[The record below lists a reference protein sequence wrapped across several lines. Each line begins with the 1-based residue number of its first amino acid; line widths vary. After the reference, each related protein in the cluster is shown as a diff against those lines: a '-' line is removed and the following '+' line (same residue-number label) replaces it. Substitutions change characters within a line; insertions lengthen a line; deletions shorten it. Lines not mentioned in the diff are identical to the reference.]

1 MSEETA
7 ILNAKGAIARHMQWR
22 MTLQLA
28 ITLEEP
34 LAPEHI
40 QQIRTYRR
48 CAIGRWLDSEAT
60 AAMRQHPAY
69 VDLCDK
75 HVDFHREM
83 DGVAKLIEGGRYAEA
98 ARAIDPYSSFA
109 YSSKALALA
118 ITAYD
123 RIATIAVPV

>member
-40 QQIRTYRR
+40 QQIRTYR
-48 CAIGRWLDSEAT
+48 
-60 AAMRQHPAY
+60 